1 MSQGAWTTFCCPKG
15 QQRAPQSSIQTLST
29 PGRNFS
35 GKADLLNP
43 AIYFHHHFSNHKSAD
58 CRLRDRRSPQGTDE
72 RPALVRLLAESE
84 NDRRLAHRG
93 SSETRLSDRRKQ
105 RPRSRQSR
113 FQRGPQKPV
122 RNRRSAAPPV
132 SLLQRLCKRHGIVHL
147 SGSIPPKVSQ
157 SSAKSPQ
164 TSRPATAYR
173 AEVPLASPAWIE
185 AGMTYEI

>member
-1 MSQGAWTTFCCPKG
+1 MIFTLTIVSSRRLNAKGKVANFLARMDHTDACATCPKG
-15 QQRAPQSSIQTLST
+15 HGQHFVVQKVRKAPQSSIQTLST

-113 FQRGPQKPV
+113 FQRGPQKPI
-122 RNRRSAAPPV
+122 RNRRSAAP
-132 SLLQRLCKRHGIVHL
+132 R
-147 SGSIPPKVSQ
+147 
-157 SSAKSPQ
+157 
-164 TSRPATAYR
+164 
-173 AEVPLASPAWIE
+173 
-185 AGMTYEI
+185 

>member
-1 MSQGAWTTFCCPKG
+1 MAAWLTEEARIRGYPIAENTALDPVKAAFNEVRKN
-15 QQRAPQSSIQTLST
+15 RSVTA
-29 PGRNFS
+29 GR
-35 GKADLLNP
+35 
-43 AIYFHHHFSNHKSAD
+43 
-58 CRLRDRRSPQGTDE
+58 
-72 RPALVRLLAESE
+72 RP
-84 NDRRLAHRG
+84 
-93 SSETRLSDRRKQ
+93 
-105 RPRSRQSR
+105 
-113 FQRGPQKPV
+113 
-122 RNRRSAAPPV
+122 PPV

>member
-15 QQRAPQSSIQTLST
+15 QERAPQSSIQTLST

-93 SSETRLSDRRKQ
+93 SSDTRLSDRRKQ

-122 RNRRSAAPPV
+122 RNRRSAAPPGKP
-132 SLLQRLCKRHGIVHL
+132 SATPLQTSWNSSSFRLDSAQSFSKLRKKSSNLTPRCSVPG
-147 SGSIPPKVSQ
+147 G
-157 SSAKSPQ
+157 SSARQ
-164 TSRPATAYR
+164 SR
-173 AEVPLASPAWIE
+173 LD
-185 AGMTYEI
+185 